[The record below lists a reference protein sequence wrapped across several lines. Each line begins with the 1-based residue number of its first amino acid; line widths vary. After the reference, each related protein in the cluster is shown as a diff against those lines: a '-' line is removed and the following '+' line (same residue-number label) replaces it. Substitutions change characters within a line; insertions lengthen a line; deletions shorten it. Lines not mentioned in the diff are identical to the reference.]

1 MNKSETISQL
11 ATALSA
17 FQAEVK
23 QPMKDANNPFFKSKY
38 VPLENVV
45 EAINEVANKHGLAFT
60 QFPST
65 DESGRIGVATLLLHS
80 SGEYIEYPAVYMKA
94 EKENPQEAGKLISY
108 LKRYSLS
115 AIFGITSDV
124 DDDANEATGNNK
136 PKVETAVK
144 KPYAKQTGQAVNT
157 SQELDMAEMKK
168 LYTAWNELDSGDN
181 VLFEVWYEGMKE
193 KFSNDMIKVTLR
205 KKIELLK
212 KEKANES
219 VQSNG

>member
-1 MNKSETISQL
+1 MNKSESIAHL

-45 EAINEVANKHGLAFT
+45 EAINEIANKHGLSFT
-60 QFPST
+60 QYPST
-65 DESGRIGVATLLLHS
+65 DEVGRIGVATLLMHN
-80 SGEYIEYPAVYMKA
+80 SGEYLEYPAVYMKA

-124 DDDANEATGNNK
+124 DDDANEATGNK
-136 PKVETAVK
+136 VPKTDAKSDKIIKTATSK
-144 KPYAKQTGQAVNT
+144 SMEQLYDEWIKLDGKADNT
-157 SQELDMAEMKK
+157 
-168 LYTAWNELDSGDN
+168 
-181 VLFEVWYEGMKE
+181 LFTVWYEGMK
-193 KFSNDMIKVTLR
+193 KQFSDDMIKVTLQ
-205 KKIELLK
+205 KKIDILK
-212 KEKANES
+212 KGVK
-219 VQSNG
+219 